1 MKLEDIKPPK
11 GFVIRGYEKPSTG
24 DYILCPDNTF
34 DIAAPACANYQSFCI
49 VLDKVPEPEIGKYYE
64 FSDLPDFTCSTSL
77 GVYTGKSTCTAGRE
91 QYFTEKGTGW
101 LYIRPVKGELGK

>member
-11 GFVIRGYEKPSTG
+11 GFTIRGYQMPAERE
-24 DYILCPDNTF
+24 YILCSDNVARKVSIDDF
-34 DIAAPACANYQSFCI
+34 AYHCAVI
-49 VLDKVPEPEIGKYYE
+49 VLDRVWEPEIGKYYE
-64 FSDLPDFTCSTSL
+64 FSDLADFTCSTSL

-91 QYFTEKGTGW
+91 QYFTDKGIGW